1 MCSLIYLSW
10 ITVLDAIRTTPF
22 ADELKN
28 VLLRNKE
35 YLEETSEYHQSSTEE
50 KGIFHA
56 KSFD

>member
-1 MCSLIYLSW
+1 MCSLIYLSC

-22 ADELKN
+22 VHELKN
-28 VLLRNKE
+28 VLLRNEK